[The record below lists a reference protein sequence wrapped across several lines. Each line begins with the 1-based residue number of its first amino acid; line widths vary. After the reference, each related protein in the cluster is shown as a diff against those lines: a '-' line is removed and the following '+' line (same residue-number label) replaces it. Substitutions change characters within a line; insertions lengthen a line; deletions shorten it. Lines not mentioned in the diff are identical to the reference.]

1 MEALKNCLKL
11 SLIMIDY
18 DLEGI
23 VSMKKVP
30 KIFVFV
36 LAAVMIFALAGCSTP
51 AAQETESQEA
61 SSAAPSETAAETAA
75 ETSEAHFS
83 IGIIQYVEHPALDAA
98 RDGFIAALADNGF
111 ADGENIT
118 LDVQN
123 AQADQ
128 SNLKTISQRFVNNKE
143 DLILAIAT
151 PAAQAIASETT
162 EIPILGT
169 AITDYE
175 VAKLVTSNEAP
186 GGNISGTTDMNPVKE
201 QIDLMVKLVPDV
213 KNVGLLYTSSE
224 DNSVLQ
230 AGLVKAACEALGL
243 NVVEATVTSSN
254 DVQQVAQSLAGKVD
268 AIYIPTDNVLASSMP
283 IVSDISVEN
292 KIPVICGEENMVLSG
307 GLATLGINYYNLGY
321 QTGEMAVKVLKGEAQ
336 PATMPIES
344 QTDFTYKIN
353 GDVADA
359 IGIAI
364 PSDLAE
370 FVVYPSQEAATES
383 AAE

>member
-1 MEALKNCLKL
+1 
-11 SLIMIDY
+11 
-18 DLEGI
+18 
-23 VSMKKVP
+23 MKKLP
-30 KIFVFV
+30 KILVFV
-36 LAAVMIFALAGCSTP
+36 LAAAMIFALAACSSTP
-51 AAQETESQEA
+51 AEESPSESAAA
-61 SSAAPSETAAETAA
+61 SEAPSESAEESASAST
-75 ETSEAHFS
+75 EADANYM
-83 IGIIQYVEHPALDAA
+83 IGIIQYVEHPALDSA
-98 RDGFIAALADNGF
+98 REGFVDALADNGF
-111 ADGENIT
+111 VDGENIT

-128 SNLKTISQRFVNNKE
+128 SNLKTISQRFVNNGE

-162 EIPILGT
+162 EIPVLGT

-175 VAKLVTSNEAP
+175 VAKLVETNEAP

-201 QIDLMVKLVPDV
+201 QIDLLVELAPGAQ
-213 KNVGLLYTSSE
+213 NIGLLYTSSE

-230 AGLVKAACEALGL
+230 ADLMKEACEALGL

-254 DVQQVAQSLAGKVD
+254 DVQQVTQSMVGKVD

-283 IVSDISVEN
+283 IVSEIATEN
-292 KIPVICGEENMVLSG
+292 QIPVICGEENMVLSG

-321 QTGEMAVKVLKGEAQ
+321 QTGEMAVKILNGEAE

-359 IGIAI
+359 IGIEI
-364 PSDLAE
+364 PADLAE
-370 FVVYPSQEAATES
+370 YVVYPSQEEATES